1 MARKHARVL
10 CGCLMALAAL
20 FVVGGLSGCGGDAN
34 AFGEAAGW
42 VYQPTGGG
50 QPIISASPTPPAGYQ
65 PVSDA
70 DVSIDEHP
78 ELTNATDDAGA
89 YLITNIPPG
98 TQTLVVTVP
107 GQTPLTV
114 SIPII
119 ANHVTLG
126 SGHQEGG
133 GGIG

>member
-1 MARKHARVL
+1 MARDHARVL
-10 CGCLMALAAL
+10 CWCLTALAAL
-20 FVVGGLSGCGGDAN
+20 AMVGGLSGCGGEASGSG
-34 AFGEAAGW
+34 AAAGW

-50 QPIISASPTPPAGYQ
+50 PPIISASPTPPAGYE
-65 PVSDA
+65 PVSGA
-70 DVSIDEHP
+70 TVSIDGHP
-78 ELTNATDDAGA
+78 ELTVTTGNSGA

-98 TQTLVVTVP
+98 TQTLVVAVP
-107 GQTPLTV
+107 GQTPLRV

-126 SGHQEGG
+126 SGHEEGG